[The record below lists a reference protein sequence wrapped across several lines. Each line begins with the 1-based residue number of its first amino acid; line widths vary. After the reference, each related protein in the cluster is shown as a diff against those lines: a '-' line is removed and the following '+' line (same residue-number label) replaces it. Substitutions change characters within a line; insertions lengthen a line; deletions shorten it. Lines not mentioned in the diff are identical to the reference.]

1 MNILIV
7 GLGSIGQRH
16 LRNIKRLYP
25 KTKFYAFRR
34 NFHTP
39 TLNNFNKVQKFIIK
53 HKTPI
58 VIILG
63 LLIIYLSILFST
75 RNLDHFQDATEDAT
89 EDATADATEDA
100 CASLRSDLAVLQE
113 EKQSLREQIS
123 NLENQITTIEE
134 ECDETETKLI
144 SEKESLLKSN

>member
-39 TLNNFNKVQKFIIK
+39 TLNNFNKVQKFNIQK
-53 HKTPI
+53 K
-58 VIILG
+58 
-63 LLIIYLSILFST
+63 Y
-75 RNLDHFQDATEDAT
+75 N
-89 EDATADATEDA
+89 
-100 CASLRSDLAVLQE
+100 
-113 EKQSLREQIS
+113 
-123 NLENQITTIEE
+123 ITY
-134 ECDETETKLI
+134 
-144 SEKESLLKSN
+144 LKSLNNLNKYKIHAALYVHHSFHIKSH